1 MDVQI
6 DLVRENPE
14 VGRLYHLTC
23 SNGRTFEVGLQ
34 YQQVGSLRLVS
45 GWLDGQDF
53 KQPGK
58 QWSDPDE
65 ALRDITDHIREL
77 CQQES

>member
-14 VGRLYHLTC
+14 VGRLYHITC

-34 YQQVGSLRLVS
+34 YRQAGPFRLVY
-45 GWLDGQDF
+45 GWIDGQDYN
-53 KQPGK
+53 KPDT
-58 QWSDPDE
+58 QWRDPDE

-77 CQQES
+77 CQHES